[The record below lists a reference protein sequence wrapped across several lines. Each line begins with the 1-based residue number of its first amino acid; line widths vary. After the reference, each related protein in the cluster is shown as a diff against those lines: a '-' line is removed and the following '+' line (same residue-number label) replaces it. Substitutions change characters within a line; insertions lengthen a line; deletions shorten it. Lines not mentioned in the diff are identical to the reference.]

1 MPASERG
8 RMHQGELSQSIVL
21 FISKLSPLYVGE
33 YGERMVRARSLRD
46 GSLVSPV
53 EEGLDEEN
61 GFVRVAWRSSE
72 EALTVPGLPL
82 ARLAVGDYVRFH
94 SLSRPASAAG
104 DLQHLAEH
112 FQVKTGMPLGFSDD
126 ESLVGTF
133 GALGRLI
140 DKLGPV
146 AALEAIKRLLGG

>member
-1 MPASERG
+1 MR
-8 RMHQGELSQSIVL
+8 QGELSQSIVL
-21 FISKLSPLYVGE
+21 FIGKLSPLYIEE
-33 YGERMVRARSLRD
+33 YGERTVRARSLRD

-53 EEGLDEEN
+53 VEGRDEEN
-61 GFVRVAWRSSE
+61 GFVRVAWRSNE
-72 EALTVPGLPL
+72 EGLTVPGLPL

-104 DLQHLAEH
+104 HLQHLAEH
-112 FQVKTGMPLGFSDD
+112 FHVKTGTPLGLSDD
-126 ESLVGTF
+126 ESLVDTF

-146 AALEAIKRLLGG
+146 AALESIKRLLGS